1 MKQQSLSTAC
11 NYGEACEMLR
21 SGYVKHVRLSWNVGS
36 DEFFR
41 IASDWCGTRCVIRQR
56 EGHTQKSVE
65 CAIKAEPRTGSQLN
79 ACTFGARGKE
89 RRQRIRQFN
98 PERESSLW
106 LGKLPFR
113 EM

>member
-1 MKQQSLSTAC
+1 MARCRCCRHPYDRKRMSQSC
-11 NYGEACEMLR
+11 CE
-21 SGYVKHVRLSWNVGS
+21 
-36 DEFFR
+36 
-41 IASDWCGTRCVIRQR
+41 
-56 EGHTQKSVE
+56 SVE

-89 RRQRIRQFN
+89 RRQRIGQFN